1 MPIIESKLSA
11 AIIDECYRRHMRGD
25 GYGALKKWILK
36 EHNIDVSVTA
46 IARKIKRK
54 VQDNY
59 GISREL
65 LKEKREALGI
75 AIDRDLALINDE
87 INDVLRLKAEYTKK
101 KDGNMQLRCTDR
113 LTKLIELSRRY
124 AGVNPEKEAQK
135 TDTTN
140 PIVMQRLDD
149 LLKARFEPKESE
161 VNSSEIEESIET
173 PLTDEL
179 KNQKLI
185 LLKLKNQLKLH

>member
-1 MPIIESKLSA
+1 MPVIESKLSA

-46 IARKIKRK
+46 ISRKIKRK

-59 GISREL
+59 GISKEL
-65 LKEKREALGI
+65 LMEKRDALGI

-87 INDVLRLKAEYTKK
+87 INDVIRLKIEYTKK

-124 AGVNPEKEAQK
+124 AGVNPEKEAPK
-135 TDTTN
+135 TDATN
-140 PIVMQRLDD
+140 PVVMQRLDD
-149 LLKARFEPKESE
+149 LLKARFEPKE
-161 VNSSEIEESIET
+161 VKSEIEESIET

-179 KNQKLI
+179 IKDL
-185 LLKLKNQLKLH
+185 